1 MTDVLQWLWARAVH
15 LEDVCRLPNCA
26 AGYPSDDTRLKMYLH
41 IKASDANVQPECP
54 PTGF

>member
-26 AGYPSDDTRLKMYLH
+26 ASYPSDDTRLKMYLH
-41 IKASDANVQPECP
+41 IKAGDANAQPECP